1 MTALPHSSDHRV
13 AATARWCGEV
23 LAEVSEVPLWSMGAD
38 EAGETLVALT
48 RARAQL
54 DELLMRV
61 LRHAETVETGQRTG
75 AVSATMWWAHAT
87 RTDTCR
93 GAPRGAD
100 CRGPRASRHRPRRT
114 RVRHAP
120 DRPGPRHRGRG
131 GRAAR
136 RRRGLGATGC
146 HGFLLEKAGEHDAR
160 ALRVLG
166 RRLLEVIDPEAAD
179 AEESR
184 RLEAEEARA
193 RAVASLAMS
202 DDGHGQCHGRFTLPS
217 LHGQMLRKHLMALAS
232 PARPS
237 SSEESA
243 QPDPVEAPTRPGV
256 HGVRRDPSRRLRAL
270 RGRRARHHRCH
281 HGARDPDGRARRLP
295 RSTPVAA
302 SVPARRDASP
312 AGPASSRSSSVGRP
326 WCSTWDASARFHTES
341 QRIALAVPRPWLLSR
356 GLRHATRHVPRP
368 PRHPLVPRRRDRR
381 EGPERLLCSRHH
393 RRIHDPAF
401 HHSLDKHGQVL
412 FSRRT

>member
-1 MTALPHSSDHRV
+1 
-13 AATARWCGEV
+13 
-23 LAEVSEVPLWSMGAD
+23 
-38 EAGETLVALT
+38 
-48 RARAQL
+48 
-54 DELLMRV
+54 MRV

-75 AVSATMWWAHAT
+75 AVSATMWWAHASRTT
-87 RTDTCR
+87 R
-93 GAPRGAD
+93 AEA
-100 CRGPRASRHRPRRT
+100 H
-114 RVRHAP
+114 
-120 DRPGPRHRGRG
+120 
-131 GRAAR
+131 RAAR
-136 RRRGLGATGC
+136 TAEALERHATVRDALASGTLLTDQARVIVEAVDALPADVETWVPPAATA
-146 HGFLLEKAGEHDAR
+146 FLLEKAGEHDAK

-243 QPDPVEAPTRPGV
+243 SQTLSRHRLGLAFMEYVETRPADSVPSAGGV
-256 HGVRRDPSRRLRAL
+256 PATVVVTMELSTLLGGLKAASLDTG
-270 RGRRARHHRCH
+270 GRISA
-281 HGARDPDGRARRLP
+281 GEARRLAC
-295 RSTPVAA
+295 R
-302 SVPARRDASP
+302 
-312 AGPASSRSSSVGRP
+312 AGIIPIVLGGPSMVLDLGRKR
-326 WCSTWDASARFHTES
+326 RFHTES
-341 QRIALAVPRPWLLSR
+341 QRIALAV
-356 GLRHATRHVPRP
+356 
-368 PRHPLVPRRRDRR
+368 RDRGCSAVGCDTPPGMCHAHHDIPWSHGG
-381 EGPERLLCSRHH
+381 ETDVGTGRLLCSRHH